1 MERMTVSVPAETI
14 RQIEA
19 VRKAEK
25 RTRSGVIQEA
35 IRRYHFGAEI
45 PARTEGEGVTL
56 AERRAIARGHAAIER
71 GEFLSLDEVIRQSN
85 AMDRKPRKARTS
97 RA

>member
-1 MERMTVSVPAETI
+1 MERMTISVPTETF

-35 IRRYHFGAEI
+35 LRRYSFGAEI
-45 PARTEGEGVTL
+45 PATTQGEEATP
-56 AERRAIARGHAAIER
+56 AERRAIARGHAAIEK
-71 GEFLSLDEVIRQSN
+71 GEYVSLDEVIRQSN
-85 AMDRKPRKARTS
+85 AMDRKRRKARPS

>member
-1 MERMTVSVPAETI
+1 MERMTISVPTKTF

-35 IRRYHFGAEI
+35 LRRYSFGAEI
-45 PARTEGEGVTL
+45 PATTQGEEATP
-56 AERRAIARGHAAIER
+56 AERRAVARGHAAIEK
-71 GEFLSLDEVIRQSN
+71 GEYVSLDEVIRQSN
-85 AMDRKPRKARTS
+85 AVDRKRRKARS
-97 RA
+97 PRA

>member
-1 MERMTVSVPAETI
+1 MERMTISVPTETV

-19 VRKAEK
+19 VRKAEN

-35 IRRYHFGAEI
+35 LRRYSFGAEI
-45 PARTEGEGVTL
+45 PAVTQGEEAT
-56 AERRAIARGHAAIER
+56 ASERRAIARGHAAIER
-71 GEFLSLDEVIRQSN
+71 GEFISLDEVIRQSN
-85 AMDRKPRKARTS
+85 AMDRKPRKARSS